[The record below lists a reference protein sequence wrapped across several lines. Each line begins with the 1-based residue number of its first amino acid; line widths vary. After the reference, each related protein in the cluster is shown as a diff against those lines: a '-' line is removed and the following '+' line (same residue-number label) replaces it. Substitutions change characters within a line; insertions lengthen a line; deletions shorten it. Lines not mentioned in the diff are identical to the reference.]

1 MRVLCFFRAAAIVVI
16 LGLSAMAEIPYQGPK
31 PAKADLPYLV
41 HGNRIAETDQGEA
54 QQSEDKKRTVYT
66 VSGTAATART
76 PLSEPVFLMK
86 PEKLKAEQLTLYKM
100 SLEKGN
106 RVIAFRAKPDKDDPQ
121 PVPMLYHNRKDGTV
135 IFEANQYLENGEYCL
150 SPSGANTVFCFQVY

>member
-1 MRVLCFFRAAAIVVI
+1 MRAQRAFWITGLAVLLCASV
-16 LGLSAMAEIPYQGPK
+16 GAEIAYKGPK

-41 HGNRIAETDQGEA
+41 HGDQIVETDEGEA

-66 VSGTAATART
+66 VAGSSAKART
-76 PLSEPVFLMK
+76 PLSEPIFLMK

-100 SLEKGN
+100 TLEKGN
-106 RVIAFRAKPDKDDPQ
+106 RVIGFRAKPDKDDPQ
-121 PVPMLYHNRKDGTV
+121 PVPMLYHPRKDGT
-135 IFEANQYLENGEYCL
+135 ILFEANQYLENGEYCL

>member
-1 MRVLCFFRAAAIVVI
+1 MRILRFCCAAVVAVFFSVYAV
-16 LGLSAMAEIPYQGPK
+16 AEISYQGPK
-31 PAKADLPYLV
+31 PAKPDLPYLV
-41 HGNRIAETDQGEA
+41 HGDTITETDQGDA

-66 VSGTAATART
+66 VSGTAANART

-100 SLEKGN
+100 SIQKGN
-106 RVIAFRAKPDKDDPQ
+106 RVIAFRDKPDKDDPQ